1 MAKHKPE
8 LIRIT
13 CRYVL
18 LVKWKEKGII
28 WAPGLLAGTVMALLI
43 GVFYFLIFKNVAVLS
58 YKVNCADFQQSA
70 DFL

>member
-1 MAKHKPE
+1 MAKDKPE
-8 LIRIT
+8 LIRIM

-18 LVKWKEKGII
+18 LVKCKEKGII
-28 WAPGLLAGTVMALLI
+28 WILGWQCHVVVNGGFLLLK
-43 GVFYFLIFKNVAVLS
+43 KNVTVLS

>member
-1 MAKHKPE
+1 MAEDKSE
-8 LIRIT
+8 LIRIM

-18 LVKWKEKGII
+18 LVRCKEKRII
-28 WAPGLLAGTVMALLI
+28 WISGWQSPVVDNGSFLLLK
-43 GVFYFLIFKNVAVLS
+43 KNVAVLS